1 MADITAQELDPQEL
15 ATLARI
21 EKDNTALAALVD
33 DLGSSSRRTRQFS
46 ARVAALL
53 AQHEPE
59 LLAPYI
65 SEMIDALYRPEAQTR
80 WEILDALTVLVP
92 EHAKEIGAAYEGA
105 ETALFD
111 ELSATLRLSAFKMLC
126 TWGATERG
134 RSKKVWPIVDEA
146 IQCYHGDLEFGDML
160 VAVTEYSQGKL
171 SDSVKASL
179 AQRMAFDASNSKGS
193 LQRRARQILEN
204 VGGAPA

>member
-1 MADITAQELDPQEL
+1 MSETIKAQREQLAHVALGNKDILEGL
-15 ATLARI
+15 I
-21 EKDNTALAALVD
+21 ERMN
-33 DLGSSSRRTRQFS
+33 SSSRRTRQNTASTLSF
-46 ARVAALL
+46 VAA
-53 AQHEPE
+53 AQPE
-59 LLAPYI
+59 AMLPYLDVVV
-65 SEMIDALYRPEAQTR
+65 DALERPEAQTR
-80 WEILDALTVLVP
+80 WESLDILTALVP
-92 EHAKEIGAAYEGA
+92 FDADRCETALPGA
-105 ETALFD
+105 EGALFD
-111 ELSATLRLSAFKMLC
+111 EDSGPLHLAAVRFLC
-126 TWGATERG
+126 RIGSTSQER
-134 RSKKVWPIVDEA
+134 SVKVWPLIDEA